1 MEFQSLI
8 KVILD
13 IVFPPICIACK
24 KHLGSPAEKRG
35 FLCYGCE
42 KQIVIA
48 TSFFCPFCKRRLVNS
63 SLCPTCK
70 NRKDVGF
77 KFIVAAAADYK
88 NPVVQEIIRTL
99 KYQKVRG
106 AIEPIR
112 LIIDRYL
119 SNLDNQRLMV
129 KGQWSMVKGW
139 AIVPLPLH
147 RTKERK
153 RGFNQTFLIAETLRQ
168 CLEILEIRSPEEI
181 VSPKIETEI
190 LLKTRDAKSQT
201 KAKDYEER
209 KEFVKDSFKIKYPER
224 IKGKNIIL
232 VDDIYTSGA
241 TMKEAVRVLKT
252 AGAEKV
258 IGFVVART

>member
-1 MEFQSLI
+1 MKPKYII
-8 KVILD
+8 KLFLD
-13 IVFPPICIACK
+13 IIFPPICIACK

-48 TSFFCPFCKRRLVNS
+48 TSFFCPLCKRRLVS
-63 SLCPTCK
+63 PSLCPTCK
-70 NRKDVGF
+70 NRKDIDS
-77 KFIVAAAADYK
+77 KFIIAAAADYK

-99 KYQKVRG
+99 KYQKVSG
-106 AIEPIR
+106 AMEPIR

-119 SNLDNQRLMV
+119 SNLDNQRLIV
-129 KGQWSMVKGW
+129 NGQESKVNGW
-139 AIVPLPLH
+139 TIVPIPLH
-147 RTKERK
+147 HTKERK
-153 RGFNQTFLIAETLRQ
+153 RGFNQALLIAEALSK
-168 CLEILEIRSPEEI
+168 CLEAQL
-181 VSPKIETEI
+181 PKEVQPPYIETGV

-201 KAKDYEER
+201 KAKDYGER
-209 KEFVKDSFKIKYPER
+209 KEFVKNSLEIKYPER

-252 AGAEKV
+252 AGARKV

>member
-1 MEFQSLI
+1 M
-8 KVILD
+8 
-13 IVFPPICIACK
+13 
-24 KHLGSPAEKRG
+24 
-35 FLCYGCE
+35 
-42 KQIVIA
+42 
-48 TSFFCPFCKRRLVNS
+48 
-63 SLCPTCK
+63 CPTCK

-88 NPVVQEIIRTL
+88 NPVVQEIIRAL

-106 AIEPIR
+106 AIRPIYF
-112 LIIDRYL
+112 IIEKYL
-119 SNLDNQRLMV
+119 NTIRNLKLEIRNSV
-129 KGQWSMVKGW
+129 
-139 AIVPLPLH
+139 IIPLPLH
-147 RTKERK
+147 HTKERK
-153 RGFNQTFLIAETLRQ
+153 RGFNQAFLIAETLRQ
-168 CLEILEIRSPEEI
+168 CLEAQLSKEVEPPY
-181 VSPKIETEI
+181 VETEV

-209 KEFVKDSFKIKYPER
+209 KEFVKDSFEIKYPER

>member
-1 MEFQSLI
+1 MKPKYLI
-8 KVILD
+8 KLILD
-13 IVFPPICIACK
+13 IIFPPICIACK
-24 KHLGSPAEKRG
+24 KHLGSPAGKRG
-35 FLCYGCE
+35 FLCRKCE

-48 TSFFCPFCKRRLVNS
+48 TSFFCPFCKRRLVS
-63 SLCPTCK
+63 PSLCPTCK

-106 AIEPIR
+106 AIRPIYF
-112 LIIDRYL
+112 IIEKYL
-119 SNLDNQRLMV
+119 NTIRNLKLEIRNSV
-129 KGQWSMVKGW
+129 
-139 AIVPLPLH
+139 IIPLPLH
-147 RTKERK
+147 HTKERK
-153 RGFNQTFLIAETLRQ
+153 RGFNQAFLIAETLRQ
-168 CLEILEIRSPEEI
+168 CLEAQL
-181 VSPKIETEI
+181 PKEVEPPYVETGV
-190 LLKTRDAKSQT
+190 LVKAKDTKSQT

-209 KEFVKDSFKIKYPER
+209 KEFVKDSFEIKYPER

-241 TMKEAVRVLKT
+241 TMKEAVRVLQT

-258 IGFVVART
+258 IGFVVAKT

>member
-1 MEFQSLI
+1 M
-8 KVILD
+8 
-13 IVFPPICIACK
+13 
-24 KHLGSPAEKRG
+24 SP
-35 FLCYGCE
+35 
-42 KQIVIA
+42 
-48 TSFFCPFCKRRLVNS
+48 

-106 AIEPIR
+106 AIRPIYF
-112 LIIDRYL
+112 IIEKYL
-119 SNLDNQRLMV
+119 NTIRNLKLEIRNSV
-129 KGQWSMVKGW
+129 
-139 AIVPLPLH
+139 IIPLPLH
-147 RTKERK
+147 HTKERK
-153 RGFNQTFLIAETLRQ
+153 RGFNQAFLIAETLRQ
-168 CLEILEIRSPEEI
+168 CLEAQL
-181 VSPKIETEI
+181 PKEAEHPYVETDV
-190 LLKTRDAKSQT
+190 LVKAKDTKSQT

-209 KEFVKDSFKIKYPER
+209 KEFVKDSFEIKYPER

-252 AGAEKV
+252 AGVGKI
-258 IGFVVART
+258 IGFVVAKT